1 MKSKQNKGRHTSSNE
16 KNLMVKQLT
25 QETRNHGKCQNSND
39 KIGEDS
45 KIIEDLLYK
54 HFNEKGYKDHDSW
67 DYLFNEGNEA
77 DALMYSELFW
87 PDFLDTGGVA
97 ILRTSSHDTLQ
108 ENIEENIMS
117 KGEIEQA
124 YNFVETMELFGRY
137 SVDLSDE
144 EYDVFVNR
152 LVEMWSAK
160 LKLQFPDRNY
170 IVERIDNEEI
180 DEYGIWFYQV

>member
-1 MKSKQNKGRHTSSNE
+1 
-16 KNLMVKQLT
+16 MVKQLT

-54 HFNEKGYKDHDSW
+54 HFNNKGYKDHDSW
-67 DYLFNEGNEA
+67 DYLFNQGNEA
-77 DALMYSELFW
+77 EALMYSELFW
-87 PDFLDTGGVA
+87 PDFKLVEGMVFLNVTDLDNLGA
-97 ILRTSSHDTLQ
+97 SIIKHND
-108 ENIEENIMS
+108 N
-117 KGEIEQA
+117 KKEIEQA
-124 YNFVETMELFGRY
+124 YNFVETMELFGKY
-137 SVDLSDE
+137 TIDLTDE
-144 EYDVFVNR
+144 EYDIFVNR

-180 DEYGIWFYQV
+180 DEYGIWFYQA